1 MKPGTEM
8 RVKNLVKKEEL
19 NGKRGVVTRWVKKK
33 QKYAVRIEGY
43 MNNQEFLVDERH
55 IQVIRM

>member
-1 MKPGTEM
+1 MLPKWPPPMKPGTEM

-33 QKYAVRIEGY
+33 QKYAVRIEGV
-43 MNNQEFLVDERH
+43 FGR
-55 IQVIRM
+55 